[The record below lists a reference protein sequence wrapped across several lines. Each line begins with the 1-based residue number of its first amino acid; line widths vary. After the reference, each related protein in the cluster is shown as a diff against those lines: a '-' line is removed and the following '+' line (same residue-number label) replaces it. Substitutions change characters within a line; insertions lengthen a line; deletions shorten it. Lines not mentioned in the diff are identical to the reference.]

1 MSAEFEGSLFRKR
14 ILLTGGA
21 GFIGGHTVCNLVER
35 YPSYYVV
42 NYDKLEYCSC
52 LKNIERIANKPNYK
66 FIEGDLCDEDKLRD
80 VFQQE
85 RIDTVLHFA
94 AQSHVDNS
102 FRSVDNF
109 IRSNV
114 EGTSKLLE
122 TAKQYG
128 GVSLFLHVST
138 DEVYGGNSTVALD
151 ETAPLNPTN
160 PYSDSKAQGEIIA
173 KSYYD
178 KYRFPV
184 IITRGNNV
192 YGPHQFPEKVVPKF
206 IGLLL
211 RGKKCCIHGDGTP
224 TRNFMYVQDA
234 VEAYLTVLHKG
245 KVGEIYNIG
254 TEFRICV
261 NDLAKQLTKKIRGQK
276 KDAENEEGHTEYV
289 KDRPH
294 NDKDYPIDSSKLRS
308 LGWSPKMPW
317 DKGLDIT
324 IDWYRDNFQ
333 NWGDLAERALVPFP
347 NVMGEKEPSE
357 SMGDEPEM

>member
-1 MSAEFEGSLFRKR
+1 MSAEFEGSIYSKR

-21 GFIGGHTVCNLVER
+21 GFIGGHVVSNLVER
-35 YPSYYVV
+35 YPDYYVV

-52 LKNIERIANKPNYK
+52 LKNLEKIATKPNYK
-66 FIEGDLCDEDKLRD
+66 FVNGDICDEDKLRE
-80 VFQQE
+80 VLHQE

-102 FRSVDNF
+102 FRSADNF
-109 IRSNV
+109 TRSNV
-114 EGTSKLLE
+114 QGTSTLLE

-128 GVSLFLHVST
+128 GITLFLHVST
-138 DEVYGGNSTVALD
+138 DEVYGGNSKVALT
-151 ETAPLNPTN
+151 EEAPLNPMN
-160 PYSDSKAQGEIIA
+160 PYSKSKAEAEIIA
-173 KSYYD
+173 KSYWD

-211 RGKKCCIHGDGTP
+211 KGKKCCIHGDGTC

-245 KVGEIYNIG
+245 EVGEIYNIG
-254 TEFRICV
+254 TEFRISV
-261 NDLAKQLTKKIRGQK
+261 NGVANILTQKILGHK
-276 KDAENEEGHTEYV
+276 KDEDEHEGHMEFV
-289 KDRPH
+289 QDRPH

-308 LGWSPKMPW
+308 LDWCPKMPW

-324 IDWYRDNFQ
+324 IEWYRHNFS
-333 NWGDLAERALVPFP
+333 NWGELSERALVPFP
-347 NVMGEKEPSE
+347 DVLGETTKENGE
-357 SMGDEPEM
+357 DQPEL